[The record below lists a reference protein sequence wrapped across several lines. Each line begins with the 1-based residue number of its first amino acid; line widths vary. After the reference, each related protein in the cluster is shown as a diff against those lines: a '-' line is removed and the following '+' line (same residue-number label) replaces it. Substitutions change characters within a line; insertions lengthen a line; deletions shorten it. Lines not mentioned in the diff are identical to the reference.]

1 MNRFIH
7 RPSPALA
14 VALLALFIA
23 LGGTGFAATQ
33 FQKPVSLN
41 AKAAKQTNR
50 GPRGFRGFRGPR
62 GPAGTRGPAGSP
74 GATGDTGAAG
84 APGAAGSALAFA
96 RVVNGVLDGANSKNV
111 TVTQAT
117 GTATC
122 LDVTTTQV
130 PRNMVAMIDNSGANP
145 ATASVA
151 GTLNPTAIAPN
162 CPAGTD
168 ALITTADSGMFVP
181 RPFYVTFN

>member
-33 FQKPVSLN
+33 FQKPGTVN
-41 AKAAKQTNR
+41 AKAAKKTNR
-50 GPRGFRGFRGPR
+50 GPRGFRGFRGP
-62 GPAGTRGPAGSP
+62 AGTRGPAGAAGAP
-74 GATGDTGAAG
+74 GAPG

-117 GTATC
+117 ATATC
-122 LDVTTTQV
+122 LDVTTTQA

-151 GTLNPTAIAPN
+151 GTLNPVAIAPN
-162 CPAGTD
+162 CPTGTD

-181 RPFYVTFN
+181 KPFYVTFN